1 MDEII
6 CPESLVFIYQVGG
19 LVEKKA
25 HRSLT
30 RVESRRESLSE
41 RKEDQ
46 GG

>member
-6 CPESLVFIYQVGG
+6 CPGSVVFLDQVGG

-41 RKEDQ
+41 WKEDQ